1 VTTRD
6 RESAAASAPTH
17 PHPTHPPSGHPN
29 GGHPIPQQPQ
39 SEKEP
44 AGGWLTRRLADRA
57 RRKALVGRQ
66 RVVHRVEMLGQDWR
80 IVDYHPEDPDFLAIG
95 PGGVFQ
101 VTVCDH
107 GRSRVQLAG
116 DVVQVDGQRPQYV
129 ALARRDAGR
138 ISEQMTRVAGRRIPV
153 IPVVAFL
160 GNGPIVYYGQPPSGC
175 IVSTYHDLGRALRA
189 HGSRVGKATIDKLV
203 EIAEQVDSATVGQYL
218 QS

>member
-6 RESAAASAPTH
+6 RESASASAPTH
-17 PHPTHPPSGHPN
+17 PLPSHLPAEHRTAAPAVPPQARP
-29 GGHPIPQQPQ
+29 
-39 SEKEP
+39 EP
-44 AGGWLTRRLADRA
+44 SGGWLTRRLTERA
-57 RRKALVGRQ
+57 RRKALTGRQ
-66 RVVHRVEMLGQDWR
+66 RVVHRVEMLGPDWR

-116 DVVQVDGQRPQYV
+116 DVVQVDGERPPYV

-138 ISEQMTRVAGRRIPV
+138 ISEQMTRTTGRRIPV

-160 GNGPIVYYGQPPSGC
+160 GSGEIVYYGRPPDGC
-175 IVSTYHDLGRALRA
+175 IVTTYHDLGRALRA
-189 HGSRVGKATIDKLV
+189 HGNRVSTVTIDKLV
-203 EIAEQVDSATVGQYL
+203 EIAEQVDAATVGQYL
-218 QS
+218 R

>member
-1 VTTRD
+1 MTTRD
-6 RESAAASAPTH
+6 RESASASAPTH
-17 PHPTHPPSGHPN
+17 PLPSHPPAGHPTEAAPV
-29 GGHPIPQQPQ
+29 PQQARP
-39 SEKEP
+39 EP
-44 AGGWLTRRLADRA
+44 AGGWLTRRLTERA
-57 RRKALVGRQ
+57 KRKALTGRQ
-66 RVVHRVEMLGQDWR
+66 RVVHRVEMLGPDWR

-116 DVVQVDGQRPQYV
+116 DVVQVDGQRPPYV

-138 ISEQMTRVAGRRIPV
+138 ISEQMTRAAGRRIPV

-160 GNGPIVYYGQPPSGC
+160 GSGEIVYYGRPPDGC
-175 IVSTYHDLGRALRA
+175 IVTTYHDLGRALRA
-189 HGSRVGKATIDKLV
+189 HGNRVSTVTIDKLV

-218 QS
+218 R